1 MLQLTNAA
9 MVLVLTV
16 LSGLLDARGFVY
28 AARAWPSGHLDVK
41 WGLSAVLAFVGGL
54 SCYVVAVRFMQGF
67 GVQSVALQ
75 SAVWFAVTAAG
86 VALMDGSVLH
96 WSRPQ
101 QLVAL
106 AIGIGL
112 CWLIATT
119 SAAAA

>member
-9 MVLVLTV
+9 MVLILTV

-28 AARAWPSGHLDVK
+28 AARAWPGGHLDLK

-106 AIGIGL
+106 AIAIGL

-119 SAAAA
+119 SATAA